1 MCLKGNRHGKNLC
14 RFFFIKLLTYGAP
27 YDIIITGGEIQ
38 MRGES
43 RKKKKS
49 DSKLKAWLAELL
61 RDLIVGIILLILDKL
76 LK

>member
-38 MRGES
+38 MS
-43 RKKKKS
+43 NKKKKH
-49 DSKLKAWLAELL
+49 KLEKVAI
-61 RDLIVGIILLILDKL
+61 IVSIFNGVVTAVCMIYETFFK
-76 LK
+76 

>member
-1 MCLKGNRHGKNLC
+1 
-14 RFFFIKLLTYGAP
+14 
-27 YDIIITGGEIQ
+27 
-38 MRGES
+38 MRDES